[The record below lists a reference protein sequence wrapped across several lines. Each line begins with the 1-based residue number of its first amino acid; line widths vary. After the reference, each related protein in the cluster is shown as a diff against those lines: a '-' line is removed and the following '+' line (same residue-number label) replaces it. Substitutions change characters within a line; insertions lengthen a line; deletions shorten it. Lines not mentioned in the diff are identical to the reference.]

1 MYLERARIENFRGI
15 RKLSVDFEDSSTF
28 LIGENQWGKTSLLRV
43 LWMLLG
49 QGEVLCKFKKTDL
62 YKPIK
67 IPEDQNFPKDNLVE
81 KVTSRPAVL
90 LDSAYRDDTNTANA
104 EDVLNDNNI
113 YFQEAE
119 DKPDISLENP
129 IILDK
134 SEFIKDLGEYIENS
148 EDFSDFEKEDVFKST
163 VGRIRVDLYFRE
175 SIPSSEA
182 DTDIDLKK
190 FWNYC
195 TDGVYRIHWQIIGEF
210 DQNEEKFITRHN
222 LIKKSGNIQS
232 QEAVEKAI
240 LALIRFNP
248 VFRLRDSRME
258 DRSKKGRES
267 NVSKKIDNI
276 VHVLTSD
283 IALSADVVSKSVNLF
298 GEFLD
303 KYFSEYDNQIESS
316 AVNDRNNINE
326 MVKSPLTLESISNI
340 RQTLKS
346 PGFNKSKAL
355 LSIIALTFMVNKGD
369 RNVDRRSNPI
379 LILEDIESRFHP
391 SLLLSFWS
399 LLANID
405 NQKIVTTNSGD
416 LLSAVSLNSIR
427 RLHKKNYD
435 TRCYKIDNKSLSY
448 EDMRRIA
455 FHIRLNRPMVL
466 FARTWLLVEGETEVW
481 MINQIASILGISLA
495 CEGIRIVEFAQC
507 GLKPLIKMAIQLGI
521 NFHVLTDGD
530 EAGKKYA
537 DTVNSFTAKNH
548 LSKHLT
554 VLPQKDIEHYLYY
567 QGYEQEFRLA
577 AGLPIKD
584 QLKKGITTEKIIE
597 TAIKRKSKPG
607 LALLLVDAISK
618 KGPSGIPVVFAK
630 LLQTVRA
637 LDNISF
643 LGL

>member
-28 LIGENQWGKTSLLRV
+28 LIGENQWGKTSLLRA

-49 QGEVLCKFKKTDL
+49 QGEVLCKFKQTDL

-67 IPEDQNFPKDNLVE
+67 ITQEQNFPKDNLVE
-81 KVTSRPAVL
+81 KVSARPDLNFDAQYAFSGRDTA
-90 LDSAYRDDTNTANA
+90 DSDS
-104 EDVLNDNNI
+104 ENNSPS
-113 YFQEAE
+113 EM
-119 DKPDISLENP
+119 SLEKSVNV
-129 IILDK
+129 DK
-134 SEFIKDLGEYIENS
+134 TEFIKDLGEYIENA
-148 EDFSDFEKEDVFKST
+148 EDFSDFEKEDVFKNT
-163 VGRIRVDLYFRE
+163 VGKIKIDLYFRE
-175 SIPSSEA
+175 SIPGSEA
-182 DTDIDLKK
+182 DSDKELEK

-195 TDGVYRIHWQIIGEF
+195 TDGIYRIHWQVIGEF
-210 DQNEEKFITRHN
+210 DSDKEKFITRHN
-222 LIKKSGNIQS
+222 LIKKSGELQS
-232 QEAVEKAI
+232 HAAVERAI
-240 LALIRFNP
+240 KTLIRYNP
-248 VFRLRDSRME
+248 VFRLRDSRMKE
-258 DRSKKGRES
+258 KRRKGREGS
-267 NVSKKIDNI
+267 VSKKIESM

-303 KYFSEYDNQIESS
+303 KYFSEYDNQIEGS
-316 AVNDRNNINE
+316 AQNDRSNISE
-326 MVKSPLTLESISNI
+326 IVKSPLTLESISNI

-369 RNVDRRSNPI
+369 RNVDRRSSPI

-399 LLANID
+399 LLATID

-435 TRCYKIDNKSLSY
+435 TRCYKIDNRVLSY

-466 FARTWLLVEGETEVW
+466 FARTWILVEGETEVW
-481 MINQIASILGISLA
+481 LINQIASILGISLA

-507 GLKPLIKMAIQLGI
+507 GLKPLIKLAIQLGI

-537 DTVNSFTAKNH
+537 DTVSSFVPKKH
-548 LSKHLT
+548 LSKYLT

-567 QGYEQEFRLA
+567 EGYEQEFRMA
-577 AGLPIKD
+577 ASLPIKD
-584 QLKKGITTEKIIE
+584 QLKKGITADKIIE
-597 TAIKRKSKPG
+597 AAIKRKSKPG
-607 LALLLVDAISK
+607 LALILVDAISK
-618 KGPSGIPVVFAK
+618 KGPTGIPVVFAR
-630 LLQTVRA
+630 LLQTVRS